1 MKKNQRKARRVSLG
15 EYGEEG
21 GCSFENG
28 RPRSRGWKNFWRRW
42 TRGVKNLKNILILI
56 YL

>member
-1 MKKNQRKARRVSLG
+1 MKKNQRKVRRVSLG